1 MHSSSRLFSKY
12 INASHAPRQTGS
24 STATREWT
32 IVHKG
37 IIAIVAESLYF
48 AKNDR
53 LQQHN
58 TRPSG
63 LNQIHVLYWTVCTAG
78 QYGLLYYSIVQ
89 STVVQYSTVLCLCL
103 GVISNPNHTH
113 RIFSRI
119 SNNFDCPSALKVDTV
134 SMPRPSQP
142 MRTTFGALPAAQAPR
157 SRTGCEN
164 VCETFCIL
172 SGVALFQLCFF
183 LHYTIWRNPFV
194 GGIAEY
200 A

>member
-1 MHSSSRLFSKY
+1 MHSSSLLFSKY
-12 INASHAPRQTGS
+12 INASHAPRQQVAARQLESGLS
-24 STATREWT
+24 YIHR
-32 IVHKG
+32 G

-78 QYGLLYYSIVQ
+78 QYGLCIYK
-89 STVVQYSTVLCLCL
+89 YSTVYCSTVQYGILSVL

-113 RIFSRI
+113 RIFCRI
-119 SNNFDCPSALKVDTV
+119 SNNFVCPSALQVDIA

-164 VCETFCIL
+164 VYEN
-172 SGVALFQLCFF
+172 V
-183 LHYTIWRNPFV
+183 
-194 GGIAEY
+194 
-200 A
+200 